1 MSEAT
6 TATVP
11 PQGSPHTGGRHQRRL
26 RNLLLDRHFQLK
38 YSSYL
43 VLIAVALSVSLGLI
57 LWGTSREVVDQSRQN
72 VSHSQRVVSLGK
84 EVVQESRKVSAVV
97 QMNIIKDPVYS
108 DNPAL
113 LDAFKRDA
121 ETQDRRLESQQREL
135 ETQATTLRQASRDLM
150 VFQERMLI
158 TLCVVLG
165 VLVIAIGLA
174 GIVVTHKVAGPIHK
188 MKRQIKDV
196 SDGRL
201 KIPSKLRKG
210 DELVDFFETFETMV
224 VNLRRRQEEEIEK
237 LDRAIK
243 SVQGK
248 ATDEDLKPLLEVKAE
263 MEAALNV

>member
-1 MSEAT
+1 MSDAT

-11 PQGSPHTGGRHQRRL
+11 PQARSPQTGRHQRRL
-26 RNLLLDRHFQLK
+26 KNLLLDPHFQLK

-43 VLIAVALSVSLGLI
+43 VLIAVVLSVSLGLI
-57 LWGTSREVVDQSRQN
+57 LWQTSREVVEQSRQN
-72 VSHSQRVVSLGK
+72 VTRGEKVVSLGS
-84 EVVQESRKVSAVV
+84 EVVEESRKVSAVV

-121 ETQDRRLESQQREL
+121 ETQDKRLENQQQAL
-135 ETQATTLRQASRDLM
+135 EAQAHALRRASGDLV
-150 VFQERMLI
+150 VFQNRMLI
-158 TLCVVLG
+158 SLCGILG
-165 VLVIAIGLA
+165 VLVFAIGIA

-188 MKRQIKDV
+188 MKRQIQDV

-210 DELVDFFETFETMV
+210 DELVEFFETFEHMV
-224 VNLRRRQEEEIEK
+224 INLRKRQEEEIAK

-248 ATDEDLKPLLEVKAE
+248 ATEEDLKPLLEVKAE